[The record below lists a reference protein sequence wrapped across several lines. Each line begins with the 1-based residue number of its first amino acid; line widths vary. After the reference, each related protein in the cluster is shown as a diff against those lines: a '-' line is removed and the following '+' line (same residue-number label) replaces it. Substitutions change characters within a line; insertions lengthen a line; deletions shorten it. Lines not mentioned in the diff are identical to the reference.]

1 MKCSD
6 RLSVAL
12 HVLLHMAEQ
21 PDHSLT
27 SEQMAVCAQT
37 HPVVIRRT
45 FAGLRKAGIV
55 SSGKGHGG
63 GWRLGRTPAAI
74 TLADIQ
80 AALRESTVA
89 PGKRDP
95 ASSCLVERAVNEA
108 LEGAVQ
114 EAERVLNAHLA
125 RITLADLSAKV
136 GPQMAAYL
144 ASLPGSSASSLAIPL
159 RRGQVSAD
167 SPQR

>member
-1 MKCSD
+1 MKRSG

-27 SEQMAVCAQT
+27 SGQMAICAQT

-45 FAGLRKAGIV
+45 FAGLREAGIV
-55 SSGKGHGG
+55 SSVKGHGG
-63 GWRLGRTPAAI
+63 GWRLGRAPAAI

-80 AALRESTVA
+80 AALREDAVA
-89 PGKRDP
+89 PGEPGP
-95 ASSCLVERAVNEA
+95 AASCLVERAVNEA

-144 ASLPGSSASSLAIPL
+144 ASLPAPSASSPAIHPKGK
-159 RRGQVSAD
+159 RRA
-167 SPQR
+167 R